1 MKRIK
6 HKDINLKRIN
16 RHSLLFNNREKRA
29 IDEFCRKH
37 KIRNKSRFMRESIL
51 EAVLRDYPTLFELDG
66 ETTLFST
73 RYNKVS

>member
-1 MKRIK
+1 MKRKK

-16 RHSLLFNNREKRA
+16 RHALLFNNREKRA

-66 ETTLFST
+66 ETTLFSA